1 MDFVLV
7 VLLIGCL
14 FFIKKYTYDK
24 NSTTNLWNESQFD
37 IFTLK
42 SILSEGKQIIW
53 IINKIQFFSLKI

>member
-14 FFIKKYTYDK
+14 FSIKKYTYDK